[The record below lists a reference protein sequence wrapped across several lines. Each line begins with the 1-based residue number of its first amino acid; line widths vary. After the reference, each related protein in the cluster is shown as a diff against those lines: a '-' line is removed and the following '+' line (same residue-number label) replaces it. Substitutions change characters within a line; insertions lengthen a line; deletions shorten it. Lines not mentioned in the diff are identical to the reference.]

1 MESDTLLSRSNNFV
15 SRHLGDEL
23 VLIPINQTGVD
34 VQKIYALN
42 DTAEAV
48 WDKIKTPLKISE
60 LFKAIESEYSDD
72 EGIIKKEVKQ
82 LIEEFVHAGFIKII
96 RG

>member
-1 MESDTLLSRSNNFV
+1 MESDTRLSRSDNFV

-23 VLIPINQTGVD
+23 VLVPINQTGVD

-42 DTAEAV
+42 DTAASV
-48 WDKIKTPLKISE
+48 WDKTKTPLTVTE
-60 LFKAIESEYSDD
+60 LITAIESEYSDD
-72 EGIIKKEVKQ
+72 KGIIYKEVKQ
-82 LIEEFVHAGFIKII
+82 LIEEFVQAGFIKII